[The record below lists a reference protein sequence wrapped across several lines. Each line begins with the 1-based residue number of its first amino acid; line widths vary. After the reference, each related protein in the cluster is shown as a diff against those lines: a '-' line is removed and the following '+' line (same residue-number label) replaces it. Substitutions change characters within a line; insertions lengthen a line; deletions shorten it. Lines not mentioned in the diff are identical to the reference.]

1 MLREKRANFMY
12 NAVYCESCS
21 QFCAIYGMPLAVFFF
36 VLKWLILRCRSVMMA
51 YKALDEISGKYEVNE
66 TAYTVMAIAELCGKQ
81 STAYRNRRVRFIWL
95 SAESVVGL

>member
-1 MLREKRANFMY
+1 
-12 NAVYCESCS
+12 
-21 QFCAIYGMPLAVFFF
+21 
-36 VLKWLILRCRSVMMA
+36 MMA